1 MHNSFIK
8 AIASS
13 CSCEFDTD
21 WHERKM
27 FKFVI
32 PFLFKRLW
40 EKRVCPKASG
50 DTAMLWS
57 IRVCDGFCID
67 HENVGWWSGLEG
79 AVGWRWGGGGGCLWV
94 SSDGC
99 HITQTWQRSTR
110 TCLPSSSFLSF
121 LTRSSSLWVSY
132 ILPLLGSTL
141 LTVWLVKNAVGSSC
155 RLWKARSMLERMK
168 E

>member
-79 AVGWRWGGGGGCLWV
+79 AVGWRWGGGGGLSLGFLWWLPHYTDV
-94 SSDGC
+94 AKIHSNLSAVVIVLIIPDEVIVALGFLHPASFGIHSSHSVIGEKRC
-99 HITQTWQRSTR
+99 
-110 TCLPSSSFLSF
+110 
-121 LTRSSSLWVSY
+121 
-132 ILPLLGSTL
+132 G
-141 LTVWLVKNAVGSSC
+141 K
-155 RLWKARSMLERMK
+155 
-168 E
+168 